1 MSAAWPMWSALLMV
15 AAFTQPPSGAP
26 PQLPPAV
33 NVTGATLIEYDAATQ
48 QYTFRG
54 PRVII
59 VRETQRLEA
68 SVVVY
73 NAAAR
78 RALLPEGGML
88 STPTME
94 VESDQMTVDVGAR
107 SFLAEGHVM
116 GRFLD
121 RGVWTALSAG
131 RVEANDS
138 PEMGRAEATRD
149 VVVIREEQQLRGDRV
164 TYDRRSQHGEVEGH
178 ADLVWGTDHLQAD
191 HVVADLASRDAEATG
206 HIILER
212 GSEGVRG
219 TADRATYSE
228 RTHTAVLSG
237 HVILRRV
244 RDILTA
250 EQITLHLDRH
260 LLEAEGRPRLVAFP
274 EGAQP

>member
-1 MSAAWPMWSALLMV
+1 MTASPVWSAVLMV
-15 AAFTQPPSGAP
+15 AAFTQPPSSAP
-26 PQLPPAV
+26 PQAPPAV
-33 NVTGATLIEYDAATQ
+33 DVTGATLIEYDTATQ

-59 VRETQRLEA
+59 VRDTQRLEA
-68 SVVVY
+68 PVVVY

-94 VESDQMTVDVGAR
+94 VEADQMTVDVGAR
-107 SFLAEGHVM
+107 YALAEGHVM

-121 RGVWTALSAG
+121 GGVWTTLSAG
-131 RVEANDS
+131 RIEANDR
-138 PEMGRAEATRD
+138 PAVGRAEATRD
-149 VVVIREEQQLRGDRV
+149 VVVIREDQQLRGDRV

-191 HVVADLASRDAEATG
+191 HVVADLVAREAEATG
-206 HIILER
+206 HVMLER
-212 GSEGVRG
+212 ESEGLRG
-219 TADRATYSE
+219 TADQATYSE

-237 HVILRRV
+237 HVVLRRV
-244 RDILTA
+244 RDTLMA
-250 EQITLHLDRH
+250 EQITMHLDRH
-260 LLEAEGRPRLVAFP
+260 VLEAQGRPRLVAFP
-274 EGAQP
+274 EAQP